1 MRDTRCEMRDIRQTK
16 KNETMIKL
24 EEIAPI
30 GIFGK
35 THGIKGEINLE
46 LNTDFD
52 LENTQYII
60 VDIDGIFVPFFIED
74 YRYKTDTTAL
84 ILFEDITTEERIRP
98 FFGKTAYVKKEVLV
112 DNEND
117 EMSINYYVG
126 FTMLTTDKKVIGQIV
141 EIDDSTANVLFVL
154 DNDELIPVG
163 AVEVINLDPEKHTM
177 VVELPE
183 GLIQFIIHNS

>member
-1 MRDTRCEMRDIRQTK
+1 MKRSKPELLAPAGDLERLKIAILYGADAVYVGGPSLGLRANAINFTFEELKEGCDFAHSHNARVHVTVNIALHNKEIEQVKDYL
-16 KNETMIKL
+16 IKL

-84 ILFEDITTEERIRP
+84 ILFEDITT
-98 FFGKTAYVKKEVLV
+98 
-112 DNEND
+112 
-117 EMSINYYVG
+117 
-126 FTMLTTDKKVIGQIV
+126 
-141 EIDDSTANVLFVL
+141 
-154 DNDELIPVG
+154 
-163 AVEVINLDPEKHTM
+163 
-177 VVELPE
+177 
-183 GLIQFIIHNS
+183 

>member
-1 MRDTRCEMRDIRQTK
+1 MIR
-16 KNETMIKL
+16 L
-24 EEIAPI
+24 EEISPI

-46 LNTDFD
+46 LNIDFD
-52 LENTQYII
+52 LENTPYII

-74 YRYKTDTTAL
+74 YRYKSDTMAL
-84 ILFEDITTEERIRP
+84 VLFEDINTEEQVRP
-98 FFGKTAYVKKEVLV
+98 FFGKKAYVKKEALG
-112 DNEND
+112 DSEND

-126 FTMLTTDKKVIGQIV
+126 FTMLTADKKVIGQIV

-154 DNDELIPVG
+154 DNDELVPVG
-163 AVEVINLDPEKHTM
+163 AVEVIDLDPETHTM

-183 GLIQFIIHNS
+183 GLI

>member
-1 MRDTRCEMRDIRQTK
+1 MIR
-16 KNETMIKL
+16 L

-46 LNTDFD
+46 LNIDFD
-52 LENTQYII
+52 LENTPYII

-74 YRYKTDTTAL
+74 YRYKSDTMAL
-84 ILFEDITTEERIRP
+84 VLFEDINTEEQVRP
-98 FFGKTAYVKKEVLV
+98 FFGKKAYVKKEALG
-112 DNEND
+112 DSEND

-126 FTMLTTDKKVIGQIV
+126 FTMLTADKKVIGQIV

-154 DNDELIPVG
+154 DNDELVPVG
-163 AVEVINLDPEKHTM
+163 AVEVIDLDPETHTM

-183 GLIQFIIHNS
+183 GLI

>member
-1 MRDTRCEMRDIRQTK
+1 MIR
-16 KNETMIKL
+16 L

-46 LNTDFD
+46 LNIDFD
-52 LENTQYII
+52 LENTPYII

-74 YRYKTDTTAL
+74 YRYKSDTMAL
-84 ILFEDITTEERIRP
+84 VLFEDINTEEQVRP
-98 FFGKTAYVKKEVLV
+98 FFGKKAYVKKDALGE
-112 DNEND
+112 DEND

-126 FTMLTTDKKVIGQIV
+126 FTMLTPQRVVIGQIV

-154 DNDELIPVG
+154 DNDALVPVG
-163 AVEVINLDPEKHTM
+163 AIEVLDLDTDNHTM
-177 VVELPE
+177 IVEIPE
-183 GLIQFIIHNS
+183 GLLDIDN

>member
-1 MRDTRCEMRDIRQTK
+1 MIR
-16 KNETMIKL
+16 L

-46 LNTDFD
+46 LNIDFD
-52 LENTQYII
+52 LENTPYII

-74 YRYKTDTTAL
+74 YRYKSDTMAL
-84 ILFEDITTEERIRP
+84 VLFEDINTEEQVRP
-98 FFGKTAYVKKEVLV
+98 FFGKKAYVKKDALGE
-112 DNEND
+112 DEND

-126 FTMLTTDKKVIGQIV
+126 FTMLTPQRVVIGQIV

-154 DNDELIPVG
+154 DNDILVPVG
-163 AVEVINLDPEKHTM
+163 AVEVLDLDTDNHTM
-177 VVELPE
+177 IVEIPE
-183 GLIQFIIHNS
+183 GLLDIDN

>member
-1 MRDTRCEMRDIRQTK
+1 MIR
-16 KNETMIKL
+16 L

-46 LNTDFD
+46 LNIDFD
-52 LENTQYII
+52 LENTPYII

-74 YRYKTDTTAL
+74 YRYKSDTMAL
-84 ILFEDITTEERIRP
+84 VLFEDINTEEQVRP
-98 FFGKTAYVKKEVLV
+98 FFGKKAYVKKDALGE
-112 DNEND
+112 DEND

-126 FTMLTTDKKVIGQIV
+126 FTMLTPQRVVIGQIV

-154 DNDELIPVG
+154 DNDALVPVG
-163 AVEVINLDPEKHTM
+163 AVEVLDLDTDNHTM
-177 VVELPE
+177 IVEIPE
-183 GLIQFIIHNS
+183 GLLDIDN

>member
-1 MRDTRCEMRDIRQTK
+1 MIR
-16 KNETMIKL
+16 L

-30 GIFGK
+30 GVFGK

-46 LNTDFD
+46 LNFDFD
-52 LENTQYII
+52 LEDTEYII
-60 VDIDGIFVPFFIED
+60 VDVDGIFVPFFIDE

-98 FFGKTAYVKKEVLV
+98 FFNKTAYVKKEVLSE
-112 DNEND
+112 NEND

-126 FTMLTTDKKVIGQIV
+126 FTMQTAEGKEIGQIV
-141 EIDDSTANVLFVL
+141 EIDDSTANILFIL
-154 DNDELIPVG
+154 DNDTLVPVG
-163 AVEVINLDPEKHTM
+163 TVEVIDLNPEKHTM

-183 GLIQFIIHNS
+183 GLIDIEN

>member
-1 MRDTRCEMRDIRQTK
+1 MIR
-16 KNETMIKL
+16 L

-46 LNTDFD
+46 LNIDFD
-52 LENTQYII
+52 LENTPYII

-74 YRYKTDTTAL
+74 YRYKSDTMAL
-84 ILFEDITTEERIRP
+84 VLFEDINTEEQVRP
-98 FFGKTAYVKKEVLV
+98 FFGKKAYVKKEALG
-112 DNEND
+112 DGEND

-126 FTMLTTDKKVIGQIV
+126 FTMLTADKKVIGQIV

-154 DNDELIPVG
+154 DNDELVPVG
-163 AVEVINLDPEKHTM
+163 AIEVIDLDPETHTM

-183 GLIQFIIHNS
+183 GLI